1 MNKETLVKKLKALHV
16 PPKTSLPSL
25 SHVLIENN
33 TCETTFSTTDLDIT
47 TVVKVIDLTSNDF
60 TAVVDYASL
69 VKAIDATPKGSEI
82 SLTVAN
88 KKLNIHTPIGI
99 FNLPSDSRES
109 YPSLPEIADNT
120 RTDHTT
126 AIVDKLVSLMPFV
139 ADRNEIRASLTGIC
153 YNKERSELVGTN
165 GHVMG
170 IFKNAPEM
178 FHQSTIID
186 GNGIKPLLQLV
197 KASESY
203 DRKEYAPMAIG
214 SLLTKVTNLTTGEIT
229 TGDITYTQFSG
240 EDWMISIRKVEG
252 PYPPYEKV
260 IPANNQ
266 EVINLDR
273 KVIDNIPIK
282 LINPATHQILL
293 AYNNDKITA
302 YGENTDSMS
311 WESECGTGSYNGQ
324 IAFNACLLQDIAN
337 FVDNNP
343 LVLKVKDC
351 STAVLYEDTERI
363 ALLMPVRLPEPE

>member
-293 AYNNDKITA
+293 ACNNDKITA